1 MAASSLAPNAENGE
15 NLRREEKGIV
25 VMRDTS
31 KQRKENVGMGEV
43 DIWGEWRRREKRR
56 DRDKR
61 QR

>member
-1 MAASSLAPNAENGE
+1 
-15 NLRREEKGIV
+15 LRREEKGIV

-56 DRDKR
+56 DRGKR